1 MKRFVIIVV
10 ILAVVAGSAWLIY
23 NGTSSAAQSAAT
35 TTTAASVT
43 TVTTGTIELVV
54 AATGSLVPERQ
65 VTLNFA
71 ATGVVSEV
79 IAVQGARVEANQVL
93 ATLDTSDL
101 ELSIRQAEISLSS
114 AEASFAR
121 TSKGATQDDIYAAQ
135 SSVAT
140 AQANL
145 DDLGNGAAAIDI
157 QQAKLAIDQAKNSLW
172 GAQSSR
178 DSTLGKPNVDPG
190 QKGQVEAS
198 VANAEIA
205 VQNAQLNYDKLIGST
220 KASTIQSANN
230 QLIQAQASLA
240 KLLASP
246 SKEDIA
252 VAQAQVDQ
260 AKLSLQ
266 VAQKKLG
273 DMVLKAPVAGI
284 LATWSLHVG
293 DTVAASTAAS
303 TQTGVLI
310 DDSKYHID
318 VSIDE
323 TEIGKVAVGQKTTV
337 VLDAFS
343 TTTLTGTVS
352 AVSLVGTTTQGIVYY
367 NVRIDLDKTDLPIR
381 PALTASVSIIA
392 QHKENVLLVPSR
404 AVKRDTQG
412 TYVTIQT
419 LGGSQRTSVT
429 IGISNGTLTEV
440 VDGLKEGDRVY
451 LTTPAA
457 TTSTRTGGIG
467 IPGIGGAFGRGG

>member
-23 NGTSSAAQSAAT
+23 NRTSTAAQSAAT
-35 TTTAASVT
+35 TTTASSVT
-43 TVTTGTIELVV
+43 AVTRGTIELVV

-71 ATGVVSEV
+71 ASGVVSEV
-79 IAVQGARVEANQVL
+79 IAVKGARVEANQIL
-93 ATLDTSDL
+93 AKLDTSDL
-101 ELSIRQAEISLSS
+101 ELSIKQAEISLSS

-121 TSKGATQDDIYAAQ
+121 TSKGATEDDINASK

-145 DDLGNGAAAIDI
+145 DDLYNGPTAIEI
-157 QQAKLAIDQAKNSLW
+157 EQAKLAIDQAKNSLW

-178 DSTLGKPNVDPG
+178 DSTAARSTSDAG
-190 QKGQVEAS
+190 QKGQAEAS

-205 VQNAQLNYDKLIGST
+205 VKNAQLNYDKLMSSI
-220 KASTIQSANN
+220 KASTIQSARN
-230 QLIQAQASLA
+230 QLVQAQASLA

-246 SKEDIA
+246 SKEDLA

-266 VAQKKLG
+266 VARNKLD
-273 DMVLKAPVAGI
+273 DMVLKASVAGI
-284 LATWSLHVG
+284 LAEWSLHVG
-293 DTVAASTAAS
+293 DTVALN
-303 TQTGVLI
+303 TQVGVVI
-310 DDSKYHID
+310 DDAKYHID

-323 TEIGKVAVGQKTTV
+323 TEIGKLAVGQRATV

-343 TTTLTGTVS
+343 TTTLTGMVNTVS
-352 AVSLVGTTTQGIVYY
+352 MIGTTSQGIVYY
-367 NVRIDLDKTDLPIR
+367 IVRIDLDKTDLPIR
-381 PALTASVSIIA
+381 PALTASVNIIA
-392 QHKENVLLVPSR
+392 QHKEIVLLIPSR
-404 AVKRDTQG
+404 AIKRDTQG

-419 LGGSQRTSVT
+419 LGGSQRANVT
-429 IGISNGTLTEV
+429 IGISNGTMTEIV
-440 VDGLKEGDRVY
+440 EGLKEADRVY
-451 LTTPAA
+451 LTTPTA
-457 TTSTRTGGIG
+457 TTPTGPGGFGFPGMGGI
-467 IPGIGGAFGRGG
+467 IRGG

>member
-10 ILAVVAGSAWLIY
+10 ILAVVAGSAWVIY
-23 NGTSSAAQSAAT
+23 SRTSSAAQTTAT
-35 TTTAASVT
+35 TTTASSVT

-71 ATGVVSEV
+71 ATGVVSQV
-79 IAVQGARVEANQVL
+79 IGIQGERVEMNQVL
-93 ATLDTSDL
+93 ATLDTTDL
-101 ELSIRQAEISLSS
+101 LMSIQQAEITLSS

-121 TSKGATQDDIYAAQ
+121 TSKGATQGDIDAAN
-135 SSVAT
+135 SSIAN

-145 DDLGNGAAAIDI
+145 DALSNGPTAADI
-157 QQAKLAIDQAKNSLW
+157 QQAQNAIAQAKNSLW

-190 QKGQVEAS
+190 AKGQAEAS

-205 VQNAQLNYDKLIGST
+205 VQNAQLSYDKLMAPPT
-220 KASTIQSANN
+220 AATIESARN
-230 QLIQAQASLA
+230 QLVQAQNSLT
-240 KLLASP
+240 KLFASP
-246 SKEDIA
+246 TKEDIA

-266 VAQKKLG
+266 IARDKLD
-273 DMVLKAPVAGI
+273 DMVLKAPVVGI
-284 LATWSLHVG
+284 LAEWSLHVG
-293 DTVAASTAAS
+293 DTIAPS
-303 TQTGVLI
+303 TQAGIVI
-310 DDSKYHID
+310 DDNKYHID

-323 TEIGKVAVGQKTTV
+323 TEIGKLAVGQKTSV

-352 AVSLVGTTTQGIVYY
+352 AVSMIGTTNQGIVYY

-381 PALTASVSIIA
+381 PSLTASVNIIA
-392 QHKENVLLVPSR
+392 QHKENVLLIPSR
-404 AVKRDTQG
+404 AIKRDTQG

-419 LGGSQRTSVT
+419 LGGSQRANLT
-429 IGISNGTLTEV
+429 IGISNGTMTEIV
-440 VDGLKEGDRVY
+440 EGLKEGDRVY
-451 LTTPAA
+451 LTTPTA
-457 TTSTRTGGIG
+457 TTPTG
-467 IPGIGGAFGRGG
+467 PGGFGFPGMGGAIRGG